1 MRQREEKCP
10 GTSTSSVLS
19 SSNCSSVAETIQ
31 KSEAEPGEL
40 QFLTAQA
47 RNRVRHGA
55 EHPARSH
62 HP

>member
-10 GTSTSSVLS
+10 GTSTSSVL

-47 RNRVRHGA
+47 RNRVGHGA
-55 EHPARSH
+55 GHPARSC